1 MSRRIVPHFLASFR
15 LLWSGLALS
24 AIALGVGLF
33 AQNARAEHF
42 DIGLM
47 VRTSQGQAEA
57 SWDTAPP
64 EGGLNRRE
72 SVAAKVGEEILLE
85 WRMRS
90 EFPHGTMKDVQVR
103 LFVAQEREIGQAALP
118 PADAPHVLDNSF
130 TADYLPHHTG
140 RGHVRFRVME
150 PGNYLVRLESETTIA
165 EHGHEH
171 FGAVDLKVE

>member
-1 MSRRIVPHFLASFR
+1 MLRRVILHRSITRTLGWSFLVVGVCG
-15 LLWSGLALS
+15 LLVGLA
-24 AIALGVGLF
+24 AR
-33 AQNARAEHF
+33 NARAEHF
-42 DIGLM
+42 DIGLI

-72 SVAAKVGEEILLE
+72 SVTAKVGEEILLE

-90 EFPHGTMKDVQVR
+90 EFPHGTMKNVVVR
-103 LFVAQEREIGQAALP
+103 LFVAPEREIGQTELP
-118 PADAPHVLDNSF
+118 AADAPHVIDNSF

-150 PGNYLVRLESETTIA
+150 PGNYLVRLESETTIQ

>member
-1 MSRRIVPHFLASFR
+1 MSSRVFPRLPVSRRLFWSFF
-15 LLWSGLALS
+15 ALC
-24 AIALGVGLF
+24 AFTLVVGLF
-33 AQNARAEHF
+33 ARNARAEHF
-42 DIGLM
+42 DIDLV

-72 SVAAKVGEEILLE
+72 SVTAKVGEEILLE

-90 EFPHGTMKDVQVR
+90 EFPHGTMKNVVVR
-103 LFVAQEREIGQAALP
+103 LFVAREQEIGQTELP
-118 PADAPHVLDNSF
+118 AADAPHVLDNSF

-150 PGNYLVRLESETTIA
+150 PGNYLVRLESETTIQ